1 MADLPYMKFYPAD
14 WLADCGELSVGAR
27 GAWHSFLC
35 KAWLMRSAS
44 VTLKAAQWSR
54 MFGAA
59 NAEHAERIIAEIE
72 ECGIGGVTRED
83 DGRVTLTSRRIARDL
98 DAMIATKESRA
109 EAARTAAS
117 ARWEKERMRHA
128 CETHANGN
136 ANAMRKHAIPEARSQ
151 NVGDTTTR
159 AHEVPQI
166 KQVFDYAK
174 SAPVPIS
181 PECATAFF
189 DSATAEGWIGK
200 SGRPIADWQAALRRY
215 ASRWNEIEK
224 SKPKA
229 NGSDWQQRKAARE
242 CPEPPRDFSGIPVH
256 DMTNE

>member
-59 NAEHAERIIAEIE
+59 NAEHAERLIAEIE
-72 ECGIGGVTRED
+72 ECGIGGVTRAD

-98 DAMIATKESRA
+98 HAMTATRETRS
-109 EAARTAAS
+109 EAARIAAT
-117 ARWEKERMRHA
+117 ARWEKERMRDA
-128 CETHANGN
+128 CQTHAKRN
-136 ANAMRKHAIPEARSQ
+136 ADAMRKHAIPEARSQ
-151 NVGDTTTR
+151 KPEDYHTTTR
-159 AHEVPQI
+159 ACEVPT
-166 KQVFDYAK
+166 VGAVREYAA

-189 DSATAEGWIGK
+189 DSAQAEGWVGK
-200 SGRPIADWQAALRRY
+200 SGRPIVDWRAAMRRY

-224 SKPKA
+224 AKPPTRA
-229 NGSDWQQRKAARE
+229 HREDKAARE
-242 CPEPPRDFSGIPVH
+242 YPEPQHKSIPLPRA
-256 DMTNE
+256 